1 MIADYLILADRIC
14 QEFVELAR
22 VASRAERAV
31 RAARERPEDQDL
43 YVDAAA
49 LNLHDFYAGLERI
62 FEQIGSTVDGQI
74 PTGGD
79 WHRRLLQQMQSDVD
93 NLRPPALSKEA
104 GELLDEFLRFS
115 HVVRN
120 IYAFHF
126 DPARIE
132 RLVGRMRPAFQQVRV
147 ELLTFVSFLERV
159 GRDE

>member
-1 MIADYLILADRIC
+1 MIADYLTLAERIR
-14 QEFVELAR
+14 QELVELAR
-22 VASRAERAV
+22 VVNRAERAV
-31 RAARERPEDQDL
+31 QAARERPGDQDL

-62 FEQIGSTVDGQI
+62 FERIGSTVDGQI

-79 WHRRLLQQMQSDVD
+79 WHRRLLQQMQSHVD
-93 NLRPPALSKEA
+93 NLRPPVLSKEA
-104 GELLDEFLRFS
+104 GQLLDEFLRFR

-126 DPARIE
+126 DSERIE
-132 RLVGRMRPAFQQVRV
+132 RLVSRMRPTFEQVRV